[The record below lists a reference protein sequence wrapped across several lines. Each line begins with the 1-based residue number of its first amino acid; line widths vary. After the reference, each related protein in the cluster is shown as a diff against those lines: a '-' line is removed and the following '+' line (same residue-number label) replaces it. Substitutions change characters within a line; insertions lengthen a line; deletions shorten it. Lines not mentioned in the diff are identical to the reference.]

1 MATCVP
7 SPRQCRSLAAGPV
20 GPPGHANWLDERC
33 PVTCAGLG
41 GGLYSRLDAY
51 AGPGSWPQRKHRR
64 HEAAAECGGSRRAW
78 RSQRLFRVGRCGKE
92 QAEPRGRGVP
102 APAPRGGGRVRCRG
116 AECVRRPSS
125 PGRRSGEKP
134 VAEEAMSLWLSL
146 CRCDISCQM
155 IPCPPGAADSQSRA
169 QRHVQGRRG
178 AGSLPAGE
186 PCGSVWGP
194 GLWTLALHL
203 PGGLRRA
210 KEDLALGTRPV
221 TSLRAVL
228 PLGRGGTGQSL
239 QFPGLLWLSRAL
251 LPASSGRMPGTGAG
265 MVPKGN
271 SHRPHWHRRGG
282 APLCGTVTFSQS
294 PSF

>member
-1 MATCVP
+1 M
-7 SPRQCRSLAAGPV
+7 
-20 GPPGHANWLDERC
+20 
-33 PVTCAGLG
+33 TCAGLR

-116 AECVRRPSS
+116 AECARRPSS

-134 VAEEAMSLWLSL
+134 VAEEATSLWLSL

-203 PGGLRRA
+203 EEGCGEQR
-210 KEDLALGTRPV
+210 KT
-221 TSLRAVL
+221 
-228 PLGRGGTGQSL
+228 
-239 QFPGLLWLSRAL
+239 LLWGHFR
-251 LPASSGRMPGTGAG
+251 
-265 MVPKGN
+265 
-271 SHRPHWHRRGG
+271 
-282 APLCGTVTFSQS
+282 
-294 PSF
+294 